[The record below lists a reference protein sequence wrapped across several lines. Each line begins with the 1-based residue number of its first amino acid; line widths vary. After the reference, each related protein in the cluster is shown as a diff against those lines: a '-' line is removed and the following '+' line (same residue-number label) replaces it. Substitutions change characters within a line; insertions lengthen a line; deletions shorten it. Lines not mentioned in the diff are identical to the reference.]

1 MPAYELDNGQWS
13 VSFYYRSPDGSLKR
27 KFKRGFGTETD
38 ALRYEDEFR
47 ARAEN
52 PCSFPFSAFVDV
64 YLADVKPR
72 IRWTTYDT
80 KRLSIEKWIKPYFGE
95 KLLGDIE
102 PINILHWQGWL
113 DDQRLKNGNPLSP
126 TYIRKLNSDLAAL
139 FNHAERSYGLS
150 PNPMKKIAKTGK
162 TRSAEMQIWSKEEFN
177 RFLDAVCDKAK
188 SYYAFDLLFWTG
200 IREGELLALTPADF
214 DFENR
219 ILTIDKSLTRKG
231 GEAIVGPPKT
241 KKSYREIALSEFL
254 CEEIREYIEL
264 ILKIGQD
271 ERVFEGVTKS
281 FLCNEMERG
290 CRLSGVKRIRVH
302 DLRHSHVSMLIHMG
316 FSVVA
321 IAERM
326 GHETTDITFRY
337 AHLLPNSQGA
347 MADALNSA
355 KSVREKNEIIGCP
368 I

>member
-150 PNPMKKIAKTGK
+150 PNPMKKIAKAGK

-241 KKSYREIALSEFL
+241 KKSYRKIALSEFL

-271 ERVFEGVTKS
+271 KRIFEGVTKS

-302 DLRHSHVSMLIHMG
+302 DLRHSHVSMLIYMG

-347 MADALNSA
+347 MADALNEA
-355 KSVREKNEIIGCP
+355 KSTKKVG
-368 I
+368 

>member
-95 KLLGDIE
+95 KPLGDIE
-102 PINILHWQGWL
+102 PIDILHWQGWL

-139 FNHAERSYGLS
+139 FNHAKRSYGLN
-150 PNPMKKIAKTGK
+150 PNPMKKVAKTGK

-200 IREGELLALTPADF
+200 VREGELLALTPADF

-241 KKSYREIALSEFL
+241 KKSYRKIALSEFL

-271 ERVFEGVTKS
+271 ERIFEGMTKS

-290 CRLSGVKRIRVH
+290 CRLSGVRRIRVH
-302 DLRHSHVSMLIHMG
+302 DLRHSHVSMLIQMG